1 MNICVSINRLNTWAT
16 IKFKTVANCGSEAV
30 WFHFC
35 IIKNV
40 YMTHNEYTLINIY
53 HKTIIK
59 SKRMIKKIQ
68 NRDDIWGNKERD
80 WIGENRSLIL
90 EYC

>member
-16 IKFKTVANCGSEAV
+16 IKFKTVANCGNEAV

-40 YMTHNEYTLINIY
+40 YMSHNEYTLIKIY
-53 HKTIIK
+53 PKTIIK
-59 SKRMIKKIQ
+59 SKRMIKKKFRTEMISEEI
-68 NRDDIWGNKERD
+68 RKKRLD
-80 WIGENRSLIL
+80 WWK
-90 EYC
+90 